1 MRAAQI
7 GGTSMG
13 MYSGLS
19 VTELDSH
26 ANMAVAGSETTVI
39 ARSGM
44 FANVT
49 PFSKDL
55 PAMDGRDRGCCHV
68 L

>member
-1 MRAAQI
+1 
-7 GGTSMG
+7 MG

-39 ARSGM
+39 ARSGILQTLPR
-44 FANVT
+44 FLRT
-49 PFSKDL
+49 YQPWIWSK
-55 PAMDGRDRGCCHV
+55 
-68 L
+68 